1 MFVDKAR
8 ISVRAGDGG
17 NGAVSFR
24 REKYVAAGG
33 PDGGDGGRGGNV
45 VFQVDEH
52 LSTLLDFQYRKRYT
66 AENGQAGGGRTCSG
80 RYAPDLDI
88 TGPKGTVFR
97 EAQTGRVLADL
108 STPEPVILARG
119 GRGGWGNARFAT
131 ATRQIPRFAK
141 PGQKGEAFDLE
152 LELKLL
158 ADVGLVGFPNVGKST
173 LISVVSSAKPKIANY
188 HFTTLV
194 PVLGVVGIEE
204 GKSFVMAD
212 IPGLI
217 EGASDG
223 VGLGHAFLR
232 HVDRCRLIVHVVDV
246 SGCEGRDPKEDFLA
260 INRELEQFNQEL
272 AARPQLVAGNK
283 CDIAQ
288 PEQVEDFRRFVEEKG
303 YQFFPISAA
312 TRQGVKE
319 LMGQVSRLL
328 DTLPP
333 IKQYEPEA
341 APLPELPDGTDDFT
355 VKVEDGVYFVEAG
368 WLMQAVGM
376 VDPDDYE
383 SLQYLHRVLQ
393 GHGVLERLEEMGIQ
407 DGDTVDILG
416 FQFDYVK

>member
-66 AENGQAGGGRTCSG
+66 AENGQAGGGRNCSG
-80 RYAPDLDI
+80 RNAPDLVI
-88 TGPKGTVFR
+88 KVPKGTVIR

-188 HFTTLV
+188 HCCGDRGRQEFCH
-194 PVLGVVGIEE
+194 G
-204 GKSFVMAD
+204 
-212 IPGLI
+212 
-217 EGASDG
+217 
-223 VGLGHAFLR
+223 R
-232 HVDRCRLIVHVVDV
+232 H
-246 SGCEGRDPKEDFLA
+246 P
-260 INRELEQFNQEL
+260 
-272 AARPQLVAGNK
+272 RP
-283 CDIAQ
+283 D
-288 PEQVEDFRRFVEEKG
+288 
-303 YQFFPISAA
+303 
-312 TRQGVKE
+312 
-319 LMGQVSRLL
+319 
-328 DTLPP
+328 
-333 IKQYEPEA
+333 
-341 APLPELPDGTDDFT
+341 
-355 VKVEDGVYFVEAG
+355 
-368 WLMQAVGM
+368 
-376 VDPDDYE
+376 
-383 SLQYLHRVLQ
+383 
-393 GHGVLERLEEMGIQ
+393 
-407 DGDTVDILG
+407 
-416 FQFDYVK
+416 